1 MLLISFFI
9 NLVDLQWLLSFCC
22 FCYQKIDCVMS
33 TRKKKHTKGLLK
45 RMRNNAKWNKKILL
59 NASIT
64 MEYGDI
70 ICTQD
75 KSTSHWFSVE
85 LECRN
90 RDTNIVRQVAR
101 GVRLIM
107 LTHPELIVFYVVK
120 RSINFCFSP
129 FLFDIFD
136 FEKKNWNKKNPG
148 PIPCYVLYLL
158 HLMLYYVCSLRRL
171 VLFYAMVCIVDTSIH
186 SVSNNCNQ

>member
-33 TRKKKHTKGLLK
+33 TKEKKKQTKGLLK

-120 RSINFCFSP
+120 RSINFCFSQ

-136 FEKKNWNKKNPG
+136 FEDKKFSNKKKPS
-148 PIPCYVLYLL
+148 PIPRVVL
-158 HLMLYYVCSLRRL
+158 HLMLYSVCSPRRL

>member
-33 TRKKKHTKGLLK
+33 TKEKKKHTKGLLK

-136 FEKKNWNKKNPG
+136 FEEKKIFK
-148 PIPCYVLYLL
+148 
-158 HLMLYYVCSLRRL
+158 
-171 VLFYAMVCIVDTSIH
+171 
-186 SVSNNCNQ
+186 